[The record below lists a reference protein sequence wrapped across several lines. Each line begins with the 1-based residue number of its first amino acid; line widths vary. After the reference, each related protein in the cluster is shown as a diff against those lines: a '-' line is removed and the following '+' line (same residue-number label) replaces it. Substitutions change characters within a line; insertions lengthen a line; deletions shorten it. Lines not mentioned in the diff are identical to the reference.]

1 MPSSDCG
8 PLLENTGLRGTRQIS
23 QPRRRLALTLPG
35 CDRLGTTI
43 QSKMELSAPTNE
55 LLQPSWEKGP
65 LGPLM
70 TTNSIL
76 SSSLKLSVQSLS
88 SSNLSSTFNSILNSG
103 SSMTSHSSLDNKPL
117 STPFSGI
124 LSSTTVST
132 TNSCLTTEVASS
144 ALTSNILLSTKCVG
158 RSSSS
163 FSAEVDISPNSSS
176 TTKLDTSRILLSTK
190 RNEIFVSPLTTDV
203 TMKLNSTLIPNVE
216 ASTHYSSNT
225 VFSSMSLQEP
235 SKSIVTKPTIEGRI
249 TSELQSSLIADETKE
264 LELQDDVEDN
274 TFLPIS
280 LEQEEQSSEISM
292 PQVELSMEYWPSQF
306 PQPSE
311 TESLAPKKVKHVEE
325 KPDILDIDN
334 SDNLVKQ
341 KKMALI
347 SAVCCSLV
355 NSPKFTDSSDITRA
369 DIKNLCENIAQFD
382 PEFILKVALYTRQEL
397 NIRTTANFLLALSAF
412 LPTCQPHLR
421 RYLCSSVQLP
431 SDWMDV
437 PRMYQS
443 LAGKGDKLAPL
454 PSCLRRALTL
464 KFQEFSEYQLAKY
477 NTRKQR
483 GKNASK
489 KKKEKKTREF
499 RAIKGGRNLLKLK
512 ALFTLLEKQDETP
525 TPAGA
530 GKKTKDKF
538 SMKNLIQR
546 LHISK
551 PANHVMSLLGCRY
564 PKDLNSFSRSGL
576 EGPWQS
582 QRSGQRM
589 KLKQPE
595 TWERELSQKGNTGP
609 VWESLLDNR
618 KVPFMALLRNLRNLI
633 RAGISEKHHNEVNS
647 RLSNQNLVVKS
658 RLFPF
663 RFLSAYK
670 VIQDLDRQLQ
680 KAEEPFPSNSDLLRK
695 IFRKEKAT
703 IPLLARKHFT
713 RRELRACL
721 AFPVVHRLLKREKE
735 ALRKARLV
743 KFNGGVVE
751 RYKKSLEEA
760 IQISAR
766 HNIPPIPGRTI
777 ILILVDFSMYESCH
791 GAKELSISSEVTYTR
806 RSPPSLLDV
815 GLLLSLMVKDTAEN
829 AQLILYN
836 QHRYALAD
844 HSSSPLLE
852 RVSEVK
858 EQAEKIDDLPQLP
871 CEEGNSLAEYL
882 SGLLMKRTKV
892 DTLLIFEK
900 NPLNEHF
907 KTVLKHYRR
916 VVNADCL
923 CVTVLPNGFKSED
936 SIDQCNDVTLC
947 GFTEQVLKYVS
958 ERGTARLLD
967 HVEKVNERF
976 NIPEDPENVKK
987 RHAAAGSL
995 LVSVPKQ
1002 KWRSVRVFI
1011 SSTFRDMHSER
1022 DLLIGQVMPQLRQRA
1037 ACHFLSL
1044 EEVDLRWGITEEE
1057 TKKDRQL
1064 SLCLSEVVRSQIFIG
1079 ILGERYGH
1087 VPNKYSVPLLPE
1099 YQWIQTYPAGR
1110 SITELEAMQ
1119 FLQSYKTNT
1128 SGHPRALFYFRN
1140 PDSIRSVPS
1149 HWLPDFASES
1159 QEAEKRMLDLKNRV
1173 VKHPAVRSYLYSCQW
1188 GGENDG
1194 KPQMSAL
1201 EDFGARVLNDIWQ
1214 VIERDYLGEESNE
1227 SDDDDQL
1234 TQEGF
1239 QEWHERHSFARNKQI
1254 TQVCAQI
1261 LEKRRASPPSGRVFL
1276 VVGQPSQGKTVFM
1289 ADLVK
1294 ELTLV
1299 SSASVICHFTGA
1311 THRSKDVETMIKSFC
1326 KQLNKRLQRENKS
1339 LNSYRDA
1346 LAEFQALLLLISRS
1360 LKRNDTLTL
1369 LIDGADVLCG
1379 CAGALTSDWIPDLL
1393 PQRVNLILSVTEGS
1407 SLCSTLS
1414 KCKGITLIPLG
1425 RLEPSERAG
1434 LVRGKLAVYGKK
1446 LEESAFNNQMR
1457 LLMTKKGTRDP
1468 LYLTLACEELRANA
1482 IFEKL
1487 SEDIQKLPATLPQ
1500 LLQKRLST
1508 LEEEHGTDT
1517 VTVALTAICVSRNGL
1532 LERDLLRILSSL
1544 QQVRSMYTANWAEM
1558 VAAATSTDNLP
1569 MATFSLLLGGLRS
1582 VLGLWSHNLTSDPRL
1597 HLSSCLLREAVE
1609 KRYFGRPE
1617 VVRAVHLLM
1626 AAHFWTVSSPK
1637 DPDSSPVLHAEGLSE
1652 LSHHLL
1658 CGTELH
1664 TLGQLLVHLPFL
1676 RAHASLGLLPHLCQV
1691 YSSYG
1696 IALSKRPSSCEQM
1709 EKESPTPEPPVRVF
1723 REFIERSIHIL
1734 SHNPSLFYQLALNEP
1749 DCSPVC
1755 IQAQEVLADW
1765 KSPEGQL
1772 ITAWDNKP
1780 NSVNFCSSKSLDVAS
1795 TPGGVGLSSKG
1806 DLAVVGTSDGSLHIL
1821 HTDSGEEIRTLYSG
1835 CDGVSCCTFISDSLL
1850 CVGSYDGTLEIWNIT
1865 DGCRIHKIE
1874 AHRRQVTGCCV
1885 SADRRQILTCSLDFD
1900 IKIWD
1905 TSRFTLIGS
1914 SSFSSPLNCAAFHPS
1929 RHVVSV
1935 GSWDGKVSVVQLENW
1950 KRSAVL
1956 CGSSSV
1962 RTLSFSSDGN
1972 VVVSGSLDGF
1982 VSLWSWEAQVLLSR
1996 FRAHSGYALTSNFL
2010 RHGEYLLTGGE
2021 DGKVQVSSGGLGRR
2035 HAQGCVKTALSP
2047 ALSVALSPDRELF
2060 AVGYHSDSVYIYKVK
2075 NGALVSQ
2082 CAFENVAVGSL
2093 VWISDNTLATGS
2105 SDSLIR
2111 VWTISPG
2118 QSSCHLTLCGHQRP
2132 VEALALSPQF
2142 LASASEDVSIC
2153 LWSVD
2158 NLMMAVPSMSPI
2170 SVLRG
2175 HTAAVTCCAY
2185 SPGGN
2190 LLATG
2195 GKDRSLLCWDV
2206 SVNPPILAHSLL
2218 SCHKDWVTNCS
2229 WTDDSMLVSSS
2240 GDGSVCL
2247 WDIQNENL
2255 LLAFAGH
2262 QSAVSSAL
2270 CMGKRVVTTGRDG
2283 FLKVWDLTGTEI
2295 ASIQTHHS
2303 EINQSTAYWEPEHSR
2318 DDGDLVV
2325 YTAGSDAMV
2334 LKWSPLQMDQIQTLH
2349 GHGAAVTSSAADP
2362 QLDVTVTAAKD
2373 GSIRLWGTPR
2383 RDDPSLV
2390 ASHKGA
2396 VTAIAWS
2403 PDGELV
2409 VSGGECGDILV
2420 WNQQKTLQT
2429 LQCGESCISSIIFT
2443 TKLSFCCVS
2452 SDLTISRWRLF
2463 PSKQGGLR
2471 AKKAYSVAIESLV
2484 LSAVLTSSQ
2493 KMRLH
2498 TLSGKDFLLN
2508 AKTGSVQDAAVANT
2522 SLPDPPVYP
2531 PQEKL
2536 HPGTII
2542 TASHP
2547 HFGVCDSAGTL
2558 WLKSPETSS
2567 LNTAD
2572 IWEQKQ
2578 IHASSVSCLS
2588 VMDNLVITASTD
2600 HTVKV
2605 WKHSPFSQVG
2615 VFHCDGAVT
2624 CLSPYPLTGSDAS
2637 SMACQIAC
2645 GDQYGKLYMLTC
2657 LTA

>member
-1 MPSSDCG
+1 MPSSDFG
-8 PLLENTGLRGTRQIS
+8 FPLENTGLRGTRQIS

-65 LGPLM
+65 LGPLI

-76 SSSLKLSVQSLS
+76 SSSLKLSSQSFS
-88 SSNLSSTFNSILNSG
+88 SSNHSSTFNSILNSG
-103 SSMTSHSSLDNKPL
+103 SSVMSHSSLDNKPL
-117 STPFSGI
+117 STSFSGL
-124 LSSTTVST
+124 LSSTIVST
-132 TNSCLTTEVASS
+132 TNSCLTSEVASS
-144 ALTSNILLSTKCVG
+144 TLTANILLSTKCAVN
-158 RSSSS
+158 S
-163 FSAEVDISPNSSS
+163 FSSLSAEMDISPNSSS
-176 TTKLDTSRILLSTK
+176 TSKLDTSRIPLSTK
-190 RNEIFVSPLTTDV
+190 QDEILVSPLPTDV
-203 TMKLNSTLIPNVE
+203 TIKLNSSLIPNVE

-225 VFSSMSLQEP
+225 VLM
-235 SKSIVTKPTIEGRI
+235 
-249 TSELQSSLIADETKE
+249 QSSLIAIKTKG
-264 LELQDDVEDN
+264 LEMQDDVEDN
-274 TFLPIS
+274 TFVPIS
-280 LEQEEQSSEISM
+280 LEQEEQTSEISM
-292 PQVELSMEYWPSQF
+292 PQVELSMEYWPSQSA
-306 PQPSE
+306 QPSE
-311 TESLAPKKVKHVEE
+311 TESLAPQKVKHMEE
-325 KPDILDIDN
+325 KPNILDIEN

-355 NSPKFTDSSDITRA
+355 NSPKFTDSSDVTRA
-369 DIKNLCENIAQFD
+369 DIKNLCEDIAQSD

-443 LAGKGDKLAPL
+443 LAGEGDKLAPL

-483 GKNASK
+483 GKHASK
-489 KKKEKKTREF
+489 KKKEKKTREIRTF
-499 RAIKGGRNLLKLK
+499 KCGRNLLILK
-512 ALFTLLEKQDETP
+512 SLFSLLEKQDEPP

-582 QRSGQRM
+582 QLSGKRM

-609 VWESLLDNR
+609 VWESLLDHR

-647 RLSNQNLVVKS
+647 RLSNQNSVIKS

-670 VIQDLDRQLQ
+670 VIQDLDRQLK

-703 IPLLARKHFT
+703 IPLLARKNFS
-713 RRELRACL
+713 RRELRSCL

-743 KFNGGVVE
+743 KFNSGVVE

-760 IQISAR
+760 IKISAR
-766 HNIPPIPGRTI
+766 HNIPPIPGRTV
-777 ILILVDFSMYESCH
+777 ILMLVDYTMYESCH
-791 GAKELSISSEVTYTR
+791 GAKELAISSEVIYTR
-806 RSPPSLLDV
+806 SSPSLLDV

-836 QHRYALAD
+836 SHHYALAD

-858 EQAEKIDDLPQLP
+858 EQAEKMQDLPHLP
-871 CEEGNSLAEYL
+871 YEEGDPLAEYL
-882 SGLLMKRTKV
+882 SELLMKRTKV

-923 CVTVLPNGFKSED
+923 CVTVLPNGVESED

-958 ERGTARLLD
+958 ERGTDRLLD
-967 HVEKVNERF
+967 HVEKVDERF

-1057 TKKDRQL
+1057 TKNDRQL

-1119 FLQSYKTNT
+1119 FLQTNT

-1140 PDSIRSVPS
+1140 RDAIRSVPS

-1159 QEAEKRMLDLKNRV
+1159 QEAEKRMLALKNRV

-1201 EDFGARVLNDIWQ
+1201 EDFGARVLNDVWQ
-1214 VIERDYLGEESNE
+1214 VIEHDYLGEESNE
-1227 SDDDDQL
+1227 FDDDEDQL

-1261 LEKRRASPPSGRVFL
+1261 LEKRRSSPSSGRVFL

-1289 ADLVK
+1289 ADLVTR
-1294 ELTLV
+1294 LTLV
-1299 SSASVICHFTGA
+1299 SSASVIYHFTGA
-1311 THRSKDVETMIKSFC
+1311 TQRSKDVEAMIKGFC

-1339 LNSYRDA
+1339 LSSYRDA
-1346 LAEFQALLLLISRS
+1346 LAEFQVLLLLISRS
-1360 LKRNDTLTL
+1360 LKRSDTLSL

-1379 CAGALTSDWIPDLL
+1379 YAGALTSDWIPDIL
-1393 PQRVNLILSVTEGS
+1393 PQRVNLVLSVTEGS

-1414 KCKGITLIPLG
+1414 KRKGITLIPLG
-1425 RLEPSERAG
+1425 RLEPSERAE

-1482 IFEKL
+1482 IFENL

-1508 LEEEHGTDT
+1508 LEEEHGADT
-1517 VTVALTAICVSRNGL
+1517 ITVALTAICISRNGL

-1544 QQVRSMYTANWAEM
+1544 QQVRSIYTANWAEM
-1558 VAAATSTDNLP
+1558 LVAATSTDNLP

-1637 DPDSSPVLHAEGLSE
+1637 DPEASPVLHAEGLSE

-1658 CGTELH
+1658 SGMELH

-1696 IALSKRPSSCEQM
+1696 IARSKRPSSWEHM
-1709 EKESPTPEPPVRVF
+1709 ETDPPTPEPPVRVF

-1755 IQAQEVLADW
+1755 TQAQEVLADW
-1765 KSPEGQL
+1765 KSSEDQL

-1780 NSVNFCSSKSLDVAS
+1780 NSVNFCSSKSLDVPS

-1905 TSRFTLIGS
+1905 TSRCTLIGS
-1914 SSFSSPLNCAAFHPS
+1914 SSFSSPLNCAAFHPN
-1929 RHVVSV
+1929 RHVVCV
-1935 GSWDGKVSVVQLENW
+1935 GSWDGKVSVVQLDNW

-1962 RTLSFSSDGN
+1962 RTVSFSSDGN
-1972 VVVSGSLDGF
+1972 AVVSGSLDGW

-2021 DGKVQVSSGGLGRR
+2021 DGKVQVSSGGLGRL
-2035 HAQGCVKTALSP
+2035 HAHGCVKTVLSP

-2060 AVGYHSDSVYIYKVK
+2060 AVGHHSDSVYIYKVK
-2075 NGALVSQ
+2075 NGELVSQ
-2082 CAFENVAVGSL
+2082 CALENVAVGSL
-2093 VWISDNTLATGS
+2093 VWLSNNALATGS

-2118 QSSCHLTLCGHQRP
+2118 QSSCHLTLCGHQRS

-2158 NLMMAVPSMSPI
+2158 NLMMADPSISPMSI
-2170 SVLRG
+2170 LRG
-2175 HTAAVTCCAY
+2175 HTAAVTCCAF

-2206 SVNPPILAHSLL
+2206 SVNPPILAHTLL

-2240 GDGSVCL
+2240 GDGSVCM

-2255 LLAFAGH
+2255 LLTFAGH

-2295 ASIQTHHS
+2295 ACIQTHHS
-2303 EINQSTAYWEPEHSR
+2303 EINQSTAYWEPEQSR
-2318 DDGDLVV
+2318 DDVDLVV

-2349 GHGAAVTSSAADP
+2349 GHGAAVISSAADA

-2373 GSIRLWGTPR
+2373 GSIRLWGAPH

-2409 VSGGECGDILV
+2409 VSGGEGGEILV
-2420 WNQQKTLQT
+2420 WNQQKTLKT
-2429 LQCGESCISSIIFT
+2429 IQCGESCISSIIFT
-2443 TKLSFCCVS
+2443 AKLSFCCVS

-2463 PSKQGGLR
+2463 PSKQGGFR

-2493 KMRLH
+2493 KVQLH

-2508 AKTGSVQDAAVANT
+2508 AKTGSLQDAAVADAA
-2522 SLPDPPVYP
+2522 LPDPPVYP

-2536 HPGTII
+2536 HPGSII

-2567 LNTAD
+2567 LSKAD

-2578 IHASSVSCLS
+2578 IHAASVSCLS

-2600 HTVKV
+2600 HSVKV
-2605 WKHSPFSQVG
+2605 WKRSPFTQVG

-2624 CLSPYPLTGSDAS
+2624 CLSPYPLTGSGAS

-2657 LTA
+2657 LTG